1 MITWATSDQ
10 IDWFELQEVGRRGL
24 SPTRTV
30 TEHDVLS
37 FAGLTGDM
45 AELHTSD
52 AYARQAEFGGRI
64 AHGMLNLA
72 LAHGLVVRSG
82 RLVTSGIALLGWA
95 EVRFRAPVR
104 LGDTVQ
110 AEWETI
116 SLRES
121 ASNPTAGIV
130 TDRIT
135 LRRMDGTV
143 VLTGQVSELVR
154 KRPV

>member
-1 MITWATSDQ
+1 MFNWVSPDQ
-10 IDWFELQEVGRRGL
+10 IDWFELQKVGRRGL
-24 SPTRTV
+24 SPTRTI
-30 TEHDVLS
+30 TDHDVMT

-45 AELHTSD
+45 AELHTSQSF
-52 AYARQAEFGGRI
+52 AEQAEFGGRI
-64 AHGMLNLA
+64 SHGMLNLA

-116 SLRES
+116 QVRES
-121 ASNPTAGIV
+121 ASNPAAGIV
-130 TDRIT
+130 TDQIT
-135 LRRMDGTV
+135 LRRMDGTE
-143 VLTGQVSELVR
+143 VLSGQVSELVR